1 MEAELGSLPSI
12 RRNLPLNTY
21 LPLLNIMRDHSLQA
35 LIDFSAG
42 CNFSVILVAC
52 VLLLI
57 RRKRTRL
64 HHLSSLF
71 FIYLAGIN
79 FVLFFLFYIHNF
91 FGSQLVVATNLL
103 QATVIPFGVCLLREL
118 THPGRVGRR
127 MLLFNMLSCWAM
139 LLVYWVLKSEII
151 YYLFIFAL
159 LIYGIVGL
167 SCAVFAAHRY
177 DLKLKDWSSYT
188 EGVDLRWLGKTV
200 WAFLGIFAVWIIAS
214 FLNQE

>member
-1 MEAELGSLPSI
+1 MEAELGNLPSI
-12 RRNLPLNTY
+12 RRNLPLNTH

-127 MLLFNMLSCWAM
+127 MLFSTC
-139 LLVYWVLKSEII
+139 
-151 YYLFIFAL
+151 FR
-159 LIYGIVGL
+159 VGP
-167 SCAVFAAHRY
+167 CC
-177 DLKLKDWSSYT
+177 SYI
-188 EGVDLRWLGKTV
+188 GC
-200 WAFLGIFAVWIIAS
+200 
-214 FLNQE
+214 

>member
-1 MEAELGSLPSI
+1 
-12 RRNLPLNTY
+12 
-21 LPLLNIMRDHSLQA
+21 MRDHSLQA

-57 RRKRTRL
+57 KRKKTRL
-64 HHLSSLF
+64 HHLSGLF

-127 MLLFNMLSCWAM
+127 MLLFNMLPCWTM
-139 LLVYWVLKSEII
+139 LLVYWVLKNEII

-200 WAFLGIFAVWIIAS
+200 WVFLCIFVIVRSILFDYQCII
-214 FLNQE
+214 

>member
-12 RRNLPLNTY
+12 RRNLLLNTH

-64 HHLSSLF
+64 HHLLSLF

-79 FVLFFLFYIHNF
+79 FVLFFQFYIHNF

-103 QATVIPFGVCLLREL
+103 QATVIPFGVCLLR
-118 THPGRVGRR
+118 
-127 MLLFNMLSCWAM
+127 
-139 LLVYWVLKSEII
+139 
-151 YYLFIFAL
+151 
-159 LIYGIVGL
+159 
-167 SCAVFAAHRY
+167 
-177 DLKLKDWSSYT
+177 
-188 EGVDLRWLGKTV
+188 
-200 WAFLGIFAVWIIAS
+200 
-214 FLNQE
+214 

>member
-1 MEAELGSLPSI
+1 
-12 RRNLPLNTY
+12 
-21 LPLLNIMRDHSLQA
+21 MRDHSLQA

-127 MLLFNMLSCWAM
+127 MLLFNMLSCWTM
-139 LLVYWVLKSEII
+139 LLVY
-151 YYLFIFAL
+151 
-159 LIYGIVGL
+159 
-167 SCAVFAAHRY
+167 
-177 DLKLKDWSSYT
+177 
-188 EGVDLRWLGKTV
+188 
-200 WAFLGIFAVWIIAS
+200 
-214 FLNQE
+214 